1 MIAARWG
8 KPREQ
13 KHNMHRESHHNPDV
27 FHMALGDFLFP
38 HADLKLIIA
47 RSFEADIE
55 STKDILSKEFLDS
68 AARLQLSKGDLQR
81 LGLKDGGHVSIKS
94 KTGNI
99 VLVAYGDEKVPEG
112 SAVIPY
118 GPWALA
124 LVAIPKDDS
133 PPQLH
138 GVSITVTRS
147 NDEVT
152 PLEALLESS

>member
-1 MIAARWG
+1 
-8 KPREQ
+8 
-13 KHNMHRESHHNPDV
+13 MHRKALKNQDV
-27 FHMALGDFLFP
+27 YNMALGDFLFP

-47 RSFEADIE
+47 RSFEADVE
-55 STKDILSKEFLDS
+55 SVKDILSKEFLDT

-81 LGLKDGGHVSIKS
+81 LGLKDGGHASIKS

-112 SAVIPY
+112 SAVIPH

-133 PPQLH
+133 SPQLH
-138 GVSITVTRS
+138 GVSVTVMKT
-147 NDEVT
+147 DDKVT
-152 PLEALLESS
+152 TLDALLESS